1 MLRKIEAF
9 ANHLSDM
16 DWGWW
21 PLRSLRPA
29 RDQEISQSLI
39 LKLCAVHATVLG
51 LLFAG
56 LYYWRMPDATLGG
69 AVKAFLFGWFLFY
82 LCYKYLCVPFWN
94 RRARRLRTASPRL

>member
-1 MLRKIEAF
+1 MLRKIEEF
-9 ANHLSDM
+9 ANRLSDM

-29 RDQEISQSLI
+29 RDQEISQTLI
-39 LKLCAVHATVLG
+39 LKLCAFHATAVG

-56 LYYWRMPDATLGG
+56 LYAGRAATPTLPGG
-69 AVKAFLFGWFLFY
+69 TKAFIFGWFIFY

-94 RRARRLRTASPRL
+94 HRARRLQGRRPKF